1 MLSFPSYQSQATT
14 AVPAPLAYT
23 YTNTNKILWAESST
37 HYALSVPSLTQNH
50 TSGVSGHPTPHLSHL
65 SHLSVRVSNPAN
77 FGTFIK
83 PPMVNATAESF
94 SGSIIKRSPGQSSL
108 PSDTI
113 VLNSRASLLYEQ
125 RNIKKAKGTTHF
137 NESPTSLP
145 VTQTETANP
154 AVSVTATN
162 GRSLRHGD
170 HSLQHD
176 LENYQPR
183 DDTQPLPFFVQL
195 HNQAHSHC
203 TLGG

>member
-1 MLSFPSYQSQATT
+1 MLCRS
-14 AVPAPLAYT
+14 
-23 YTNTNKILWAESST
+23 
-37 HYALSVPSLTQNH
+37 PSLIQNH
-50 TSGVSGHPTPHLSHL
+50 TSGVPGNPTPHLSHL

-94 SGSIIKRSPGQSSL
+94 SGSIINRSPGQSSL

-125 RNIKKAKGTTHF
+125 RNFKRAKGTTHF

-154 AVSVTATN
+154 AVSVTATTH

-170 HSLQHD
+170 HSIQHD